1 MANLYE
7 SRRIILERMQSRAK
21 KREEINKRGSKT
33 AQRRMQMIA
42 ELGHEEEKRRAAGQP
57 PVKEKEHG
65 NDDFG
70 MEDEDW
76 DVYREI
82 QKDGFSEDEEEDQD
96 NLAALED
103 QIAELD
109 PKFNMLLYSTNKMPT
124 AEDFQVRLWTDR
136 YRGSEILY

>member
-1 MANLYE
+1 
-7 SRRIILERMQSRAK
+7 
-21 KREEINKRGSKT
+21 
-33 AQRRMQMIA
+33 MIA
-42 ELGHEEEKRRAAGQP
+42 ELGHQEEKKKVVGQP

-82 QKDGFSEDEEEDQD
+82 QKDGFSEDEEDDQD

-124 AEDFQVRLWTDR
+124 ADDFQVRLWTDR
-136 YRGSEILY
+136 YRGSEILYQPSIVGLESEGIQEILENTLNYFGRPRGLRGVLEP